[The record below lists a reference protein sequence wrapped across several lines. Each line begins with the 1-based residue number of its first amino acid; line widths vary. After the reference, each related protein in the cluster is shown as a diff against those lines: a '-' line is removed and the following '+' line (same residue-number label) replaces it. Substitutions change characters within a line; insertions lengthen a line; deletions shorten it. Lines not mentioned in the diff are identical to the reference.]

1 MAFGIPH
8 VVLLQCHIP
17 HLKLAYN
24 KILGQHPQEKV
35 SAGQAVKAMIL
46 NGLGF
51 VSGTLYMFPKYMDSY
66 ACEHLIGEGV
76 LPEHFNDD
84 RLGRVL
90 DQLYLKRLSGI
101 FTLIALAAVKN
112 LEWIYHRYT

>member
-1 MAFGIPH
+1 MIFSFHPRLQSCLDVHSELLAFGIPH
-8 VVLLQCHIP
+8 VVLLQSHIL

-51 VSGTLYMFPKYMDSY
+51 RIGNIIYVS
-66 ACEHLIGEGV
+66 
-76 LPEHFNDD
+76 
-84 RLGRVL
+84 
-90 DQLYLKRLSGI
+90 
-101 FTLIALAAVKN
+101 
-112 LEWIYHRYT
+112 